1 MSPQQWL
8 EHLTV
13 KKTPWNGFT
22 KDEQNSYLPFILN
35 LWLSHAPGYIEIIN
49 QVQSYQVPNRDH
61 YNFYLQVLP
70 KKKLFL
76 NWIKPKSKKYNK
88 DVISRIAAFYKVSSR
103 EINESIEL
111 FEEQEIIRIL
121 ENTGLLEKD
130 IKKLLK

>member
-13 KKTPWNGFT
+13 KKTPWDSFT
-22 KDEQNSYLPFILN
+22 KDEQSTYLPFMTN

-61 YNFYLQVLP
+61 YNFYLQILP

-76 NWIKPKSKKYNK
+76 NWLKPKSKKYNK
-88 DVISRIAAFYKVSSR
+88 DVISRIATFYNVSSR
-103 EINESIEL
+103 EINDSIEL
-111 FEEQEIIRIL
+111 FEEKEIIRIL

>member
-1 MSPQQWL
+1 MDIKIIL
-8 EHLTV
+8 DHLTIRKTNWNDL
-13 KKTPWNGFT
+13 KKEEKEGYNP
-22 KDEQNSYLPFILN
+22 YLIN

-76 NWIKPKSKKYNK
+76 NWLKPKSKKYNK
-88 DVISRIAAFYKVSSR
+88 DVISRIATFYSCSTR
-103 EINESIEL
+103 EINDSIEL
-111 FEEQEIIRIL
+111 FEEKEIIRIL
-121 ENTGLLEKD
+121 KNTGLLEKD

>member
-13 KKTPWNGFT
+13 KKTPWNSFT
-22 KDEQNSYLPFILN
+22 KEEQSTYLPFIVN
-35 LWLSHAPGYIEIIN
+35 LWLSHAPDYIEIIN
-49 QVQSYQVPNRDH
+49 QVQSYQVPNQDH
-61 YNFYLQVLP
+61 YNFYLKVLP

-76 NWIKPKSKKYNK
+76 NWLKPKSKKYNK
-88 DVISRIAAFYKVSSR
+88 DVISRIATFYKVSSR
-103 EINESIEL
+103 EINDSIEL
-111 FEEQEIIRIL
+111 FEEKEIIRIL